1 MAVMGGS
8 EAMVEALRNEGV
20 TIVMGVVGSAFMDAL
35 DIFPQAGIRFL
46 PVRHEQ
52 AAAHM
57 ADGYARVTG
66 RPGVCTGQNGPG
78 ITNMVTG
85 IAAAYLAHSPVILI
99 TPGVTSASVGTDGFQ
114 EADQMKIFAAITK
127 YQVQVNRADRFP
139 ECFRNAYRVALAEL
153 GPVQVDV
160 PRDYL
165 YQEVDV
171 QIIPPERYRVSKR
184 GAGDPSA
191 LGAAADLLANAA
203 HPVIMAGLGVVYAD
217 AVQDVAALAEYL
229 SAPVVTSY
237 LHNDAFPANH
247 SLAAGPIGYGGSK
260 AAMRLI
266 SRADVVLALGSRLSI
281 FGTLAQYGFD
291 YWPKDAK
298 LIQVDINPRQIGRVK
313 PFDVGII
320 GDAKLAA
327 AEILQRI
334 RALRPGRKPDTA
346 RVDAVG
352 QEKQAWAAELQK
364 LSSSDRTPIS
374 PRRALRELVAALP
387 DGTVVTTD
395 IGNICSLANAYLQFN
410 HPRTFLPALSFGNCG
425 FSYPAALGAK
435 LGRPDAPVVALV
447 GDGAWGMSLNEVLTA
462 VQEHIP
468 VVAVVMNN
476 NQWGAEKKNQVD
488 YYGNRFIGT
497 NIMPIDYAAIAR
509 AMGAEAHRVERPDQ
523 IGDAVRAALR
533 SNRPAVV
540 EVVVN
545 SEELFDPFRRD
556 ALRAPK
562 RHLPRYQEAAATPAR
577 V

>member
-1 MAVMGGS
+1 MPVMGGS

-20 TIVMGVVGSAFMDAL
+20 TVVMGVVGSAFMDAL

-78 ITNMVTG
+78 VTNMVTG

-114 EADQMKIFAAITK
+114 EADQMKIFAAITR

-139 ECFRNAYRVALAEL
+139 ECFRNAYRIALAEL
-153 GPVQVDV
+153 GPAQVDF

-165 YQEVDV
+165 YHEVDV
-171 QIIPPERYRVSKR
+171 EIVPPERYRVAKR

-191 LGAAADLLANAA
+191 LAAAADLLANAA
-203 HPVIMAGLGVVYAD
+203 NPVIMAGLGVVYAD
-217 AVQDVAALAEYL
+217 AVPEVAALAEYL

-237 LHNDAFPANH
+237 LHNDAFPAGH
-247 SLAAGPIGYGGSK
+247 PQAAGPIGYGGSK

-266 SRADVVLALGSRLSI
+266 SQADVVLALGSRLSI
-281 FGTLAQYGFD
+281 FGTLAQYGMD
-291 YWPKDAK
+291 YWPRQAK

-320 GDAKLAA
+320 GDAKAAA
-327 AEILQRI
+327 AELLQRV
-334 RALRPGRKPDTA
+334 RVLRPGRKPDAA
-346 RVDAVG
+346 RLEAIRR
-352 QEKQAWAAELQK
+352 ERQAWAAELQQ
-364 LSSSDRTPIS
+364 LSSSDRIPIS
-374 PRRALRELVAALP
+374 PRRALRELTGALP
-387 DGTVVTTD
+387 DGTIVTTD

-410 HPRTFLPALSFGNCG
+410 RPRTFLPALSFGNCG
-425 FSYPAALGAK
+425 FAYPAALGAK

-462 VQEHIP
+462 VQEQIP

-497 NIMPIDYAAIAR
+497 NIMPINYAAIAK
-509 AMGAEAHRVERPDQ
+509 AMGADAHHIEHFDQ

-533 SNRPAVV
+533 SDRPAVV

-556 ALRAPK
+556 ALRVPK
-562 RHLPRYQEAAATPAR
+562 RYLPRYQEAGAPAR
-577 V
+577 A

>member
-1 MAVMGGS
+1 MAVMSGS

-20 TIVMGVVGSAFMDAL
+20 TIVMGLVGSAYMDAL

-52 AAAHM
+52 NAAHM

-66 RPGVCTGQNGPG
+66 RPGVCTAQNGPG
-78 ITNMVTG
+78 VTNMVTG
-85 IAAAYLAHSPVILI
+85 IAAAYLAHSPVVLI
-99 TPGVTSASVGTDGFQ
+99 SPGVTSASVGSDGFQ
-114 EADQMKIFAAITK
+114 EADQMKIFAGITK

-139 ECFRNAYRVALAEL
+139 EYFRNAYRIALAEL

-165 YQEVDV
+165 YHEVDV
-171 QIIPPERYRVSKR
+171 EILPPARYRVAAR
-184 GAGDPSA
+184 GAGNPDA
-191 LGAAADLLANAA
+191 LQAAAELLAKAEY
-203 HPVIMAGLGVVYAD
+203 PVILAGLGVVYAD
-217 AVQDVAALAEYL
+217 ARKEVEALAEFL

-237 LHNDAFPANH
+237 LHNDAFPASH
-247 SLAAGPIGYGGSK
+247 RLAAGPIGYGGSK

-266 SRADVVLALGSRLSI
+266 SKADVVLALGSRLSI
-281 FGTLAQYGFD
+281 FGTLGQYGFD
-291 YWPKDAK
+291 YWPKGAK

-327 AEILQRI
+327 AEILR
-334 RALRPGRKPDTA
+334 RARAVQPDRKPNAA
-346 RVDAVG
+346 RVDAVR
-352 QEKQAWAAELQK
+352 QERQAWAEELGK
-364 LSSSDRTPIS
+364 LSSSDRVPIS
-374 PRRALRELVAALP
+374 PRRALKELAAALP
-387 DGTVVTTD
+387 DGTIVTTD

-410 HPRTFLPALSFGNCG
+410 RPRSFLPALSFGNCG
-425 FSYPAALGAK
+425 FAYPAALGAK

-462 VQEHIP
+462 VQEQIP

-476 NQWGAEKKNQVD
+476 NQWGAEKKNQID

-497 NIMPIDYAAIAR
+497 NIMPIDYAAIAKS
-509 AMGAEAHRVERPDQ
+509 MGADAHRVEHFDQ
-523 IGDAVRAALR
+523 IGAAITAAVK
-533 SNRPAVV
+533 SNRPALV
-540 EVVVN
+540 EIVVN

-562 RHLPRYQEAAATPAR
+562 RYLARYQLEATPVRA
-577 V
+577 